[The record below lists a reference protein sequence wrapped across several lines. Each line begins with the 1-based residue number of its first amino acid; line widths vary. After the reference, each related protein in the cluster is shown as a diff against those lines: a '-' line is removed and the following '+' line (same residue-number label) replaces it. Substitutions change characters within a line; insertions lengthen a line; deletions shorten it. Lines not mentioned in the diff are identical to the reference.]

1 MNRLLFWLII
11 AFIFQNGCKDYSQEP
26 KDLEHLESIIMI
38 DDLIRFDR
46 QDWQDG
52 HYSVI
57 AASITDDVLKLS
69 VEMMEA
75 VDNTINLVCW
85 NYFLESN
92 PVQAYALLSYQGHDS
107 AKKVEIERELLF
119 DLTPMKEAYIQSYYG
134 WGAGNIIILR
144 FRDTTHPQSNNVW
157 VQYEF

>member
-11 AFIFQNGCKDYSQEP
+11 AIIFQSGCKDYSQEP
-26 KDLEHLESIIMI
+26 VLEPLESIIMI
-38 DDLIRFDR
+38 DDLISFDR

-57 AASITDDVLKLS
+57 AASITDDVLKLH
-69 VEMMEA
+69 VKMMEDT
-75 VDNTINLVCW
+75 DNASKLVCW

-92 PVQAYALLSYQGHDS
+92 PVQAYALLSYQEHDS
-107 AKKVEIERELLF
+107 VKKVEIERELFF
-119 DLTPMKEAYIQSYYG
+119 DLTKMKEVYIQSYYG